1 MSKMT
6 VGFIGLGNMGRPMV
20 EHLMAAGHAVRVYAR
35 RAEAMQ
41 PFAERGAT
49 ACDSAAEAA
58 RGADAVFTNVT
69 STADVGEVL
78 FGPNGVAESAV
89 PGTVVIDHS
98 TISALA
104 TRGYA
109 QRLAESGIDMLDCP
123 VSGGVRGAQAATLVL
138 MVGGKRTV
146 LERVTPLLKVVGK
159 TITYCGD
166 HGAGQVVKAC
176 NQIVQVVNIQGIAEA
191 MLFARA
197 NGVEPATML
206 EGISAGFAGSKM
218 LDLMGPKMAGRDFAA
233 GIEARLHHKDYG
245 LIVDMVREANIA
257 LPAVAL
263 VAQQLNALM
272 GHGWGGNDTSSLLRV
287 IEKLSGRGESG

>member
-1 MSKMT
+1 MSKRT
-6 VGFIGLGNMGRPMV
+6 LAFIGLGNMGRPMI
-20 EHLMAAGHAVRVYAR
+20 EHLMAAGHTLRVYAR

-41 PFAERGAT
+41 PFAQRGAT
-49 ACDSAAEAA
+49 ACKTAAEAA
-58 RGADAVFTNVT
+58 AGAEVVFVNVT
-69 STADVGEVL
+69 STGDVGEVL
-78 FGPNGVAESAV
+78 FGPSGVAETAV

-104 TRGYA
+104 TRGFA

-123 VSGGVRGAQAATLVL
+123 VSGGVRGAQAATLSI
-138 MVGGKRTV
+138 MVGGKQAV
-146 LERVTPLLKVVGK
+146 LERVTPLLELLGK
-159 TITYCGD
+159 TITHCGE

-197 NGVEPATML
+197 SGVEPQTML
-206 EGISAGFAGSKM
+206 AAISAGFAGSKM

-245 LIVDMVREANIA
+245 LIVDMAREAQLA
-257 LPAVAL
+257 MPAVAL
-263 VAQQLNALM
+263 VAQQLNALV
-272 GHGWGGNDTSSLLRV
+272 GHGWGRDDTSSLLRV
-287 IEKLSGRGESG
+287 LEATSGRADAG